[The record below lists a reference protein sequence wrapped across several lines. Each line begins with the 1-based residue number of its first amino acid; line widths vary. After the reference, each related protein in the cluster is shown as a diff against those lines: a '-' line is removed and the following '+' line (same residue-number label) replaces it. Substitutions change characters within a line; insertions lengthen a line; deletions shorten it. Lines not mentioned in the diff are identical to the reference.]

1 MSMWRIRITLSDDP
15 RSQALLNDALAGQS
29 VSQVRLTP
37 AADTAEMTGDVVVEL
52 THNEGLG
59 ELLSA
64 LHTISPQVLV
74 SRADPAG
81 APSAQTETAA
91 PRQVPRG
98 RRLSLLRAGAS
109 AQNISQPGLR

>member
-15 RSQALLNDALAGQS
+15 RSHALLNDALSGQP

-37 AADTAEMTGDVVVEL
+37 AAGTAEVTGDVVVEL

-74 SRADPAG
+74 RRADPSGEPA
-81 APSAQTETAA
+81 ARSETA
-91 PRQVPRG
+91 VPRRRPHG
-98 RRLSLLRAGAS
+98 RRLGLLRGGA
-109 AQNISQPGLR
+109 ANDISQPGLR

>member
-15 RSQALLNDALAGQS
+15 RSHALLNDALAGQP
-29 VSQVRLTP
+29 VSQVKLTP
-37 AADTAEMTGDVVVEL
+37 AAGTAEVTGDVVVEL
-52 THNEGLG
+52 TRNEGLG

-74 SRADPAG
+74 SRADPSG
-81 APSAQTETAA
+81 APSARAETAV

-109 AQNISQPGLR
+109 AQDVSRPGLR

>member
-1 MSMWRIRITLSDDP
+1 MSKWRIRITLSDDP
-15 RSQALLNDALAGQS
+15 RSHALLNDALAGQP

-52 THNEGLG
+52 TQSEGLG

-74 SRADPAG
+74 SRADPSGEPTAR
-81 APSAQTETAA
+81 SETA
-91 PRQVPRG
+91 VPGRRPPG
-98 RRLSLLRAGAS
+98 RRLSLLRGGA
-109 AQNISQPGLR
+109 ARDISQPGLR